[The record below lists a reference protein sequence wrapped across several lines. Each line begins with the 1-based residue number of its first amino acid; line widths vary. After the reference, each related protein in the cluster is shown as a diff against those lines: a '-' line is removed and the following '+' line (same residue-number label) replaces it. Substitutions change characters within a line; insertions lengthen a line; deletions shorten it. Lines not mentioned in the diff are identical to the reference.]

1 MPSFFPYKK
10 VNQTMNRSMLLIAP
24 VAIISVCL
32 VLSSG
37 CLQEQ
42 GTGKEPVTTGPVF
55 GPQDNGKNV
64 SIPAGTGFSVRL
76 PENPT
81 TGYMWNLTPPQ
92 GLAIDKDVFIAP
104 DTKLVGAGGTREWVF
119 SSKEKGLTL
128 VHAEYRRPWVPAGTI
143 VFVPL
148 EGGFFGIAGD
158 DGKNY
163 LSLAISE
170 EFRID
175 GLRVAFEAE
184 EAPDTATIQMWGTP
198 VNVTFMEA
206 VETYDLHVT
215 LT

>member
-1 MPSFFPYKK
+1 
-10 VNQTMNRSMLLIAP
+10 MNRSMLILAP
-24 VAIISVCL
+24 LAILAVCL
-32 VLSSG
+32 VLAAG

-42 GTGKEPVTTGPVF
+42 GAEKEPTPTMTPSPVF
-55 GPQDNGKNV
+55 GPEHNGKNV
-64 SIPAGTGFSVRL
+64 SVPAGTRFSLRL

-81 TGYMWNLTPPQ
+81 TGYMWNMTRPH
-92 GLAIDKDVFIAP
+92 GLAIDKDEFIAP

-119 SSKEKGLTL
+119 SSLEKGSTL

-163 LSLAISE
+163 LPLSLSP
-170 EFRID
+170 EFKVD

-198 VNVTFMEA
+198 VNVTFIET
-206 VETYDLHVT
+206 VEVFDLHVSVT
-215 LT
+215 